1 MTDPSE
7 DKNLPFDQIADIER
21 QIGDNPH
28 NIHTAEI
35 NALLEDLGHSLGNE
49 EAAARICQHIPDLE
63 AADEGNFQATQRV
76 MRRLRVMIFDH
87 EMGQNEEPDSGSD
100 LRVDLSL

>member
-1 MTDPSE
+1 MPKEPPSI
-7 DKNLPFDQIADIER
+7 PFDPIADIER
-21 QIGDNPH
+21 QIGDNPN

-35 NALLEDLGHSLGNE
+35 NALLADLGHTLGNE

-87 EMGQNEEPDSGSD
+87 ETGQNEEPDSGSD
-100 LRVDLSL
+100 LRDDLAL